1 MENSKN
7 KSCFFF
13 TPKSPKGDFNNAQE
27 FMPLA
32 VLAPFRG
39 LGVKSLKY
47 FLAVILILIS
57 LFSFSQQKD
66 LDNYLKIASENNPE
80 LKAKFNDYMAAL
92 EVAPQV
98 NALPD
103 PQIAF
108 AYFISPVETRE
119 GPMRFK
125 LSASQ
130 MFPWFGTLAAK
141 ENAAVQSAKAKYEL
155 FEETKSKLLNEVKG
169 AYFNLYFNKKAIAI
183 LLENIE
189 ILQTFQ
195 RLATIK
201 VEAGMVS
208 IVDEY
213 RIEMEINELENQLAL
228 LKDKASVLEVM
239 FKNLLNTDE
248 IETISVPA
256 DLWRNDFHLT
266 KQAALDSISTYNHQL
281 LSIDFQQTALEY
293 KRDVAKRS
301 GNPNFKV
308 GFDYTFIGKGENNL
322 AGKDAFIFPSVGLTI
337 PLYRDK
343 YKAKVQEV
351 LYLEAAKSFEKE
363 NKNNMLETLFENG
376 WKDYSDGNRRI
387 HLYETQLDL
396 ALKSIKILETEYATG
411 NKNFEEILRMERKVL
426 KYHLEKEK
434 AIADKQ
440 AAISFLNYLMGK

>member
-1 MENSKN
+1 MKN
-7 KSCFFF
+7 INRLIGILFVLIATVVS
-13 TPKSPKGDFNNAQE
+13 AQE
-27 FMPLA
+27 EELN
-32 VLAPFRG
+32 
-39 LGVKSLKY
+39 
-47 FLAVILILIS
+47 
-57 LFSFSQQKD
+57 
-66 LDNYLKIASENNPE
+66 NYLQIASENNPQ

-103 PQIAF
+103 PQLAF

-119 GPMRFK
+119 GPMQFK

-141 ENAAVQSAKAKYEL
+141 ENAAVQAAKAKYEL
-155 FEETKSKLLNEVKG
+155 FEETKSKLFNEVKG
-169 AYFNLYFNKKAIAI
+169 AYFNLYFNKKASAI

-189 ILQTFQ
+189 ILQSFQ

-228 LKDKASVLEVM
+228 LKDKEFVQEVM

-248 IETISVPA
+248 IEIISVPA
-256 DLWRNDFHLT
+256 DLWRKDFHLS
-266 KQAALDSISTYNHQL
+266 KQAALDSVSRYNHQL
-281 LSIDFQQTALEY
+281 LSIDFQQAALAY

-308 GFDYTFIGKGENNL
+308 GFDYTFIGNGENNL
-322 AGKDAFIFPSVGLTI
+322 AGKDAFIFPSIGLTI
-337 PLYRDK
+337 PLYRNK

-351 LYLEAAKSFEKE
+351 LYLEAAKSFEKD
-363 NKNNMLETLFENG
+363 NKNNLLETLFENG
-376 WKDYSDGNRRI
+376 WKDYSDANRRI

-396 ALKSIKILETEYATG
+396 ALKSIKILETDYATG

>member
-1 MENSKN
+1 MKN
-7 KSCFFF
+7 YKIALGIMFLLITSMV
-13 TPKSPKGDFNNAQE
+13 SAQ
-27 FMPLA
+27 
-32 VLAPFRG
+32 
-39 LGVKSLKY
+39 
-47 FLAVILILIS
+47 
-57 LFSFSQQKD
+57 QND
-66 LDNYLKIASENNPE
+66 LDNYLKIAAEHNPG

-98 NALPD
+98 KALPD
-103 PQIAF
+103 PQVAF
-108 AYFISPVETRE
+108 AYFISPVETRV
-119 GPMRFK
+119 GPMQFK
-125 LSASQ
+125 ISASQ

-141 ENAAVQSAKAKYEL
+141 ENAAVQAAKAKYEL
-155 FEETKSKLLNEVKG
+155 FEETKSNLFNEVKS

-183 LLENIE
+183 MLENIE
-189 ILQTFQ
+189 ILQSFQ

-228 LKDKASVLEVM
+228 LKDKEFVLEVM
-239 FKNLLNTDE
+239 FNNLLNTDE
-248 IETISVPA
+248 IEIISVPV
-256 DLWRNDFHLT
+256 DLWRNDFHLS
-266 KQAALDSISTYNHQL
+266 KQAALDSVSRYNHQL
-281 LSIDFQQTALEY
+281 LSIDFQQAALEY